1 MKTQRVIGAIASTQE
16 KLVTHKIYNRI
27 GSVDDLKLFMENH
40 IYAVWDFMSLLKGL
54 QINLTCTMKPWTPV
68 ENTEAARFINEIVLE
83 EETDEISGGI
93 VTSHFELYLES
104 MKEIGAET
112 SQINNFI
119 SVIKE
124 SSDYRKTINDFNIH
138 ADIKS
143 FLNFTFDIIESG
155 ESHKIASAFT
165 FGRENVIPD
174 MFIGLVKGLNEK
186 NSDIANKFVYYLER
200 HIELDGD
207 DHGPIALKMIENL
220 CGDDERKWEI
230 LSSASCLVSM
240 SEIES
245 FGIVLVEGAS
255 MGARIV
261 ASDIPSHREISETIG
276 GFDMV
281 DVNDE
286 EGIERS
292 ILSNSKGDGSE
303 YSGMANFDWVEI
315 TSRYVKMYE
324 KVISKMPA

>member
-1 MKTQRVIGAIASTQE
+1 MKTQRVIENIASTQGR
-16 KLVTHKIYNRI
+16 LVNHKIYNKI
-27 GSVDDLKLFMENH
+27 ESIDDLKIFMENH

-54 QINLTCTMKPWTPV
+54 QINLTCTKNPWTPV

-83 EETDEISGGI
+83 EETDSISGGI

-112 SQINNFI
+112 SQVNSFI

-220 CGDDERKWEI
+220 CG
-230 LSSASCLVSM
+230 
-240 SEIES
+240 
-245 FGIVLVEGAS
+245 
-255 MGARIV
+255 
-261 ASDIPSHREISETIG
+261 
-276 GFDMV
+276 
-281 DVNDE
+281 NDE
-286 EGIERS
+286 KKWYDVTEIAKKS
-292 ILSNSKGDGSE
+292 IQMRIKLWDHICN
-303 YSGMANFDWVEI
+303 EI
-315 TSRYVKMYE
+315 KS
-324 KVISKMPA
+324 